1 MKDKKVLLI
10 CGGKTRKDNY
20 DFIRNNIKHIER
32 VYCFGENRNDFY
44 KFFISEKKETYM
56 FETLNEIINNLNI
69 VNIEIVLF
77 SPGSISYDQ
86 YIDYERRGKE
96 FKRLVKTKYLK

>member
-1 MKDKKVLLI
+1 
-10 CGGKTRKDNY
+10 
-20 DFIRNNIKHIER
+20 
-32 VYCFGENRNDFY
+32 
-44 KFFISEKKETYM
+44 M